1 MTKAFR
7 WSAYAAGTLIA
18 AALLGG
24 LAIALAWRDRPSLAD
39 LNWQPTSAEQPSEAR
54 VTATWFGISTLLF
67 DDGETQILIDGTFTR
82 VSAADLL
89 LQRKIRSDIGNINF
103 ILDEYRVERLA
114 AIVPVHAHFDHA
126 IDVGNVANRS
136 AALVLGSESIANI
149 ARGAQVPVDQYQILA
164 DRESRHFGNFTV
176 TTVASNHVPTRFGGD
191 GWSPGHIT
199 EPLMQPA
206 RPSAWRRGSAVTVI
220 VAHPLGTTIVQG
232 SAGFREG
239 QLEAFAAD
247 TVFLGVAGLASQG
260 QEFAERYWHELVTT
274 SGAERVIA
282 LHFDDFTQP
291 LGSTRLFPEMVD
303 AVPDAAAWLNEL
315 AAASNRI
322 IERPEFGVPIP
333 LY

>member
-7 WSAYAAGTLIA
+7 WSAYAAGTLLA
-18 AALLGG
+18 ASLLG
-24 LAIALAWRDRPSLAD
+24 LLVISLAWRDRPALSD
-39 LNWQPTSAEQPSEAR
+39 LDWQPTNTEQPSTAQ

-89 LQRKIRSDIGNINF
+89 LQRKIRSDIGTINF
-103 ILDEYRVERLA
+103 VLDEYRVERLA

-126 IDVGNVANRS
+126 MDVGNVANRS

-176 TTVASNHVPTRFGGD
+176 TTVASDHVPMGISGG
-191 GWSPGHIT
+191 GWYPGDIT
-199 EPLMQPA
+199 EPLVQPA

-232 SAGFREG
+232 SAGYREG

-247 TVFLGVAGLASQG
+247 TVFLSVAGLASQG
-260 QEFAERYWHELVTT
+260 QEFVERYWNEIVST

-282 LHFDDFTQP
+282 IHFDDFTQP
-291 LGSTRLFPEMVD
+291 LGSTRLFPEVID
-303 AVPDAAAWLNEL
+303 SVPTAAGWLNEL
-315 AAASNRI
+315 ASSSNQT

>member
-7 WSAYAAGTLIA
+7 WSAYAAGTLLA
-18 AALLGG
+18 ASLLG
-24 LAIALAWRDRPSLAD
+24 LLVISLAWRDRPALSD
-39 LNWQPTSAEQPSEAR
+39 LNWPPVNSDQPAAAQ

-89 LQRKIRSDIGNINF
+89 LQRKIGSDIGTINH
-103 ILDEYRVERLA
+103 IMDEYRFERLA

-176 TTVASNHVPTRFGGD
+176 TTVSSEHVPMGFSGG
-191 GWSPGHIT
+191 GWYPGDIT
-199 EPLMQPA
+199 EPLVQPA
-206 RPSAWRRGSAVTVI
+206 RPSAWRRGAAVTVI

-232 SAGFREG
+232 SAGYREG

-247 TVFLGVAGLASQG
+247 TVFLSVAGLASQG
-260 QEFAERYWHELVTT
+260 REFAERYWNEIVTT

-282 LHFDDFTQP
+282 VHFDDFTQP
-291 LGSTRLFPEMVD
+291 LGATRLFPTVVD
-303 AVPDAAAWLNEL
+303 SVPTAAGWLNEL
-315 AAASNRI
+315 ASASNRT

>member
-7 WSAYAAGTLIA
+7 WSAYAAGALIA
-18 AALLGG
+18 ASLLGG
-24 LAIALAWRDRPSLAD
+24 IALTLAWRDRPALGD
-39 LNWQPTSAEQPSEAR
+39 LNWQPAISEQPSEAQ

-82 VSAADLL
+82 VTAADLL
-89 LQRKIRSDIGNINF
+89 LQRKIRSDIADVNF
-103 ILDEYRVERLA
+103 ILDEYRIERLA

-126 IDVGNVANRS
+126 IDVGHVANRS

-149 ARGAQVPVDQYQILA
+149 ARGAGVPVDQYQILA

-176 TTVASNHVPTRFGGD
+176 TTVASNHVPAGFGGE
-191 GWSPGHIT
+191 GWYPGDIT
-199 EPLMQPA
+199 EPLTQPA
-206 RPSAWRRGSAVTVI
+206 RPSAWRRGSAVSVI

-260 QEFAERYWHELVTT
+260 QEFAERYWHEIVIT

-282 LHFDDFTQP
+282 VHFDDFTQP
-291 LGSTRLFPEMVD
+291 LGSTRLFPEVID
-303 AVPDAAAWLNEL
+303 AVPNAAAWLNEL
-315 AAASNRI
+315 ASASSRA
-322 IERPEFGVPIP
+322 IERPEFGVAIP